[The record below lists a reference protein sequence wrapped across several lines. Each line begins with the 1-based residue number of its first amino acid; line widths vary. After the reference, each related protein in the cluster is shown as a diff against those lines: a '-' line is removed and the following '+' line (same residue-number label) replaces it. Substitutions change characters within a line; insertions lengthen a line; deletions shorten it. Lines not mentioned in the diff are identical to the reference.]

1 MKIPSLLAYAIC
13 DILYTNSQQ
22 LLFLEYFFSYLFLPG
37 NALALPKRL
46 LTFSI
51 ILLVKES

>member
-1 MKIPSLLAYAIC
+1 MKIPSLLAYASC